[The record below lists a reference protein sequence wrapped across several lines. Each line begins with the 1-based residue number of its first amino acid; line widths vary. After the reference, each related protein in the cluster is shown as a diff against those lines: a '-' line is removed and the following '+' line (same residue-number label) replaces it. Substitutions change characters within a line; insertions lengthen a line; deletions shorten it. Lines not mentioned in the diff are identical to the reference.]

1 MYHLPEC
8 QCRIL
13 HTASEIAQHLN
24 KTNGGL
30 TTMNS
35 QAKIKIK
42 AAEAQTATIN
52 PYVFGHFVEDIRDHM
67 DAMLAFVLK
76 DMDFED
82 EAVNGVSAG
91 WYPINNGK
99 NTDFALEPA
108 APKHSGHSQK
118 IRIFSNDQCEA
129 GIGQRIAVR
138 GGMEYRIRIVARA
151 ALDIRELTC
160 EIIAPNGEKQ
170 LCSAQVELT
179 SHNWREYTFS
189 MTPSES
195 AENAELRLLI
205 SSDGATWADS
215 IATGILWI
223 DHVSMLP
230 VDSVGIVKKEVV
242 DFSKELNAGM
252 MRLAGNYIS
261 AYHFEHAIGPELER
275 PNMINEAWGGWTNKY
290 FGTDEFIRFCR
301 DLSVEPLI
309 CVNAGSGTPEEAV
322 QWMEYCN
329 GDGDTPFGAQRI
341 QNGHA
346 EPFGVKYWELGN
358 EIYGPWQVGHCSAE
372 EYAHRYVRFA
382 KAFKEADPSVVLM
395 ACGDVKSE
403 WNRVLLD
410 IAGEYIDYLTLHIY
424 HGFGT
429 VGIDPNTP
437 SEERYKAMVAFPEI
451 TRHIVNET
459 AELIH
464 SHPKH
469 QNVKLAITEYATMYY
484 PNTIRKGLPME
495 HTLES
500 AVANAANLNEYIR
513 QASLIEIGSYSDL
526 VNGWLAGCIRVGD
539 HYADQYRGKQS
550 GWSGKSQT
558 VYGTPT
564 YHVMKLYANRDIAR
578 TVTTAVDCATFNI
591 PEKNNRI
598 GVNLKELPVLDVVSC
613 LSESG
618 DTLTLFA
625 VNRGLE
631 SIQAEIVIDSF
642 EMSQDVAVWEI
653 SGEDYEA
660 INSVFEPNHIIG
672 RQSST
677 RIEQGKLSY
686 NLNAHSVYV
695 LEMKRQG

>member
-1 MYHLPEC
+1 M
-8 QCRIL
+8 
-13 HTASEIAQHLN
+13 SN
-24 KTNGGL
+24 
-30 TTMNS
+30 
-35 QAKIKIK
+35 QAKITIQ
-42 AAEAQTATIN
+42 AGEVQAATIN

-82 EAVNGVSAG
+82 EAVGGVSSG

-99 NTDFALEPA
+99 NTRFELEPA

-118 IRIFSNDQCEA
+118 IRIYSSDQCTA
-129 GIGQRIAVR
+129 GIGQRISVR
-138 GGMEYRIRIVARA
+138 GGMEYRIRLVARA
-151 ALDIRELTC
+151 ALDIRELVC
-160 EIIAPNGEKQ
+160 EVADAAGGKT

-179 SHNWREYTFS
+179 SHNWREYTFTV
-189 MTPSES
+189 TPAET
-195 AENAELRLLI
+195 AENAEFRLLI
-205 SSDGATWADS
+205 SSEGAAWPDS
-215 IATGILWI
+215 IATGILWL

-230 VDSVGIVKKEVV
+230 ADSRGIVKKEVI
-242 DFSKELNAGM
+242 DWSRELNAGM

-301 DLSVEPLI
+301 DLNVEPLI

-329 GDGDTPFGAQRI
+329 GGKDTPFGARRI
-341 QNGHA
+341 EYGNE
-346 EPFGVKYWELGN
+346 EPFGVKYWEIGN

-372 EYAHRYVRFA
+372 EFAHRYVRFA
-382 KAFKEADPSVVLM
+382 KAMKAADPNIILM
-395 ACGDVKSE
+395 ACGDVNSE
-403 WNRVLLD
+403 WNKTVLD

-437 SEERYKAMVAFPEI
+437 KEERYKAMVAYPEI

-459 AELIH
+459 TELIR
-464 SHPKH
+464 SSAKH
-469 QNVKLAITEYATMYY
+469 EHVKLAITEYTTMYY

-513 QASLIEIGSYSDL
+513 QASMVEIGSYSDL

-539 HYADQYRGKQS
+539 HFADQYRGKQP
-550 GWSGKSQT
+550 GWSGKSQL

-564 YHVMKLYANRDIAR
+564 YHMMKVYANRDIAR
-578 TVTTAVDCATFNI
+578 TVTSAVDCGTFGVT
-591 PEKNNRI
+591 PQKNRF
-598 GVNLKELPVLDVVSC
+598 GVKLDELPVLDVVSC

-618 DTLTLFA
+618 DTLTLFV

-631 SIQAEIVIDSF
+631 PVQTEISVDAF
-642 EMSQDVAVWEI
+642 MMSPDVTMWEI
-653 SGEDYEA
+653 SGDDYEA
-660 INSVFEPNHIIG
+660 INSVFAPDYIVSK
-672 RQSST
+672 QKQLTS
-677 RIEQGKLSY
+677 EQGRLTCS
-686 NLNAHSVYV
+686 LNAHSIYV
-695 LEMKRQG
+695 LEMKRRNR